1 MGPNDKAKAML
12 DEIREKR
19 TAKGLSWED
28 FGVQAQA
35 QYAGGNPELWG
46 RHAAKWRDLGASHLA
61 IATHN
66 AGETNVQGHL
76 KRIQEYLESVQ

>member
-35 QYAGGNPELWG
+35 QYAGGNPELWAK
-46 RHAAKWRDLGASHLA
+46 HAIKWRELGASHLA

-66 AGETNVQGHL
+66 AGQTDVQGHL
-76 KRIQEYLESVQ
+76 KRIQEYLDSVQ